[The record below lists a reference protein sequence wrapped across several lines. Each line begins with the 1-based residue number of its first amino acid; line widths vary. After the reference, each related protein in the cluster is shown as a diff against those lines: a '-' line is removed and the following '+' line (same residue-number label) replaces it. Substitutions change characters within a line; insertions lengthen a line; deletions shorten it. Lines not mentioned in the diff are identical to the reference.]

1 MSVAASFDFQVA
13 PSINSCEADES
24 DASVVPGVEL
34 ASLQT
39 SRALSDPPID
49 RLGMYIKIKAA
60 LAANS
65 FKKRARE

>member
-1 MSVAASFDFQVA
+1 MNILEVIGIRRDFHA
-13 PSINSCEADES
+13 ADES

-39 SRALSDPPID
+39 SRALSDPPIA

-60 LAANS
+60 LPANS